1 MKNDQASNLYSFS
14 SASAMEEQ
22 SSKILL
28 DLENKNSSA
37 SIQSKLIVCKKNKN
51 GMIQIQSKPPLIDA
65 KPTISSAPKSQVLG
79 KVKDFLGIMSESNKK
94 LQIDAT
100 NNPKEYDIEAI
111 TGEEKEYIELD
122 LMLGVADLHTPEA
135 VAAAESAISSYQ
147 PVIQL
152 NDTSDS
158 SDNELESEDENSSD
172 DDGNDDEHCSSDE
185 VLGNSRSRKRSKIVE
200 IL

>member
-1 MKNDQASNLYSFS
+1 MD
-14 SASAMEEQ
+14 EQ

-37 SIQSKLIVCKKNKN
+37 SIQSKLIVCKKNKT
-51 GMIQIQSKPPLIDA
+51 GMIQIQSKPPSIDA

-94 LQIDAT
+94 LQIDAM

-185 VLGNSRSRKRSKIVE
+185 VLGNSRSTKRSKIVE